1 MISDFIYK
9 YYIDPIRLGQPY
21 NVVDTLTYAFIL
33 VVGVYLLYRWLSQS
47 TRLSDIGFKLDGT
60 FILATIPYIVL
71 GGLLRV
77 VEDTGMITGDIKYL
91 LISPLIYFV
100 LFFYTIGIL
109 FLSRYLTIQGLTK
122 NFLTFYFWAGA
133 LSVFVSTLVLVA
145 WSTTHH
151 GVDLYVLSAILM
163 MAASATFAVWAFMR
177 YVLSWEYVRDP
188 LYITLLFGQLLDA
201 SATSFGID
209 LHPGIQY
216 MEEHVVGSGL
226 INLTHTAFVMYPLK
240 LVVLFPAIYVMQLY
254 RREANPAFWHLVL
267 LAMIVVG
274 FAPGSPGHGADGPLC
289 LIPRWR
295 MR

>member
-21 NVVDTLTYAFIL
+21 NVVDTLTYAIVL
-33 VVGVYLLYRWLSQS
+33 VAGVYLLYRWLSRP
-47 TRLSDIGFKLDGT
+47 TWLSGTGFALDSE

-109 FLSRYLTIQGLTK
+109 FLSGYLTVQGFTK
-122 NFLTFYFWAGA
+122 NYLTFYFRAGVM
-133 LSVFVSTLVLVA
+133 SVFVSALVLVA

-151 GVDLYVLSAILM
+151 GVDLYVLSAILL

-177 YVLSWEYVRDP
+177 YVLAWEYVRDP

-274 FAPGSPGHGADGPLC
+274 FAPGVRDMV
-289 LIPRWR
+289 R
-295 MR
+295 MVLYV